1 MRNSMSIMDYY
12 NNNSDRNTDN
22 DKTKDLMLYSRSA

>member
-12 NNNSDRNTDN
+12 NNNSDRNADN